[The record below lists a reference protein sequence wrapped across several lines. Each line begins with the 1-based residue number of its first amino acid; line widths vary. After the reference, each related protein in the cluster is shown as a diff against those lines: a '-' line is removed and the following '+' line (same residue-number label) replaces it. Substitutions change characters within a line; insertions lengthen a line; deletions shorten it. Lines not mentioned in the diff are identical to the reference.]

1 MKLLI
6 INLAI
11 LLCCS
16 TGVDTQ
22 NTIEDD
28 SEYYKP
34 TCVYGHIYYKAGN
47 MNTTVMKL
55 TDDGKPIKCPA
66 K

>member
-16 TGVDTQ
+16 TKTD
-22 NTIEDD
+22 NINDRSEDFR
-28 SEYYKP
+28 E
-34 TCVYGHIYYKAGN
+34 CCIHGHIYYYAGN
-47 MNTTVMKL
+47 TYSTVIKL
-55 TDDGKPIKCPA
+55 TDDGKPIKCPT